1 MLIADFFIY
10 FITMGK
16 SKKKGGGG
24 GGGGQRK
31 PHQTPAQPTDEFP
44 SLGNQ
49 S

>member
-1 MLIADFFIY
+1 
-10 FITMGK
+10 MGK

-31 PHQTPAQPTDEFP
+31 PHQSPAQPTDEFP